1 RYEVNNEY
9 REVLAGE
16 GMGFCGVSPG
26 GGLVEIIELREHPF
40 FVATQF
46 HPELKSRPTRAH
58 PLFAAFISAAL
69 DHRRGRAADTD
80 EIEDRSGLATA
91 GRE

>member
-1 RYEVNNEY
+1 VNNEY
-9 REVLAGE
+9 REVLAE
-16 GMGFCGVSPG
+16 AGMGFSGVSPG
-26 GGLVEIIELREHPF
+26 GGLVEIIELADHPF

-69 DHRRGRAADTD
+69 DHRRARPADAG
-80 EIEDRSGLATA
+80 EVGDRSGMATA